1 MNELNYENL
10 RRALDQLPSYDAPNA
25 NWDCIDQ
32 GLNKEPMPSKLS
44 RSLPGYSP
52 PTSVWNKLNE
62 NLDVVRNK
70 RLRIRTIY
78 RWSARA
84 AAAVLLF
91 GAGYVFATYDAGPKE
106 TYAYSQEYGATDA
119 SFTAADWNDEE
130 DSFQR
135 IMEQLASIDEPELNA
150 LRLELEELTAAKKEV
165 EEMLRAYGHDNQI
178 VTQLAEIEIE
188 RSRVYRLAIAEL

>member
-1 MNELNYENL
+1 MKELNYENL
-10 RRALDQLPSYDAPNA
+10 RKALDQLPTYDAPVA
-25 NWDCIDQ
+25 NWDRIDQ
-32 GLNKEPMPSKLS
+32 GLNKAPSPSKLS

-62 NLDVVRNK
+62 NLDIVRNN
-70 RLRIRTIY
+70 RSRVRSIY

-91 GAGYVFATYDAGPKE
+91 GAGYLYATYDAGPKE
-106 TYAYSQEYGATDA
+106 SYVYSQEYSSNA
-119 SFTAADWNDEE
+119 SFTANDWNDEE
-130 DSFQR
+130 ASFQR
-135 IMEQLASIDEPELNA
+135 VMEQLAAIDEPELNA

-165 EEMLRAYGHDNQI
+165 EEMLRAYGHDHQI
-178 VTQLAEIEIE
+178 VTQLAEIEVE